1 MCGCFAISRLEVL
14 GTQHST
20 LQDSQF
26 WSPDRSDH
34 ITTMAEQGSNT
45 NNKMAENKAED
56 DKQGGGKA
64 NIEEKEEIGIYYTII
79 LQVTLFW

>member
-34 ITTMAEQGSNT
+34 IIAMAEQGNNT
-45 NNKMAENKAED
+45 NKLAENKAED